1 MVYPIEE
8 IFKDYTLSQLN
19 STNFTMS
26 QTDTVA
32 FGRCFTI
39 CHQRDMA
46 ANECLTLHA
55 KRKFDLK
62 MILHPKGEEVWLSG
76 GNLLL

>member
-1 MVYPIEE
+1 MNSMTRWSIQSRK

-26 QTDTVA
+26 QIDTVA

-39 CHQRDMA
+39 CPQRKMDN
-46 ANECLTLHA
+46 NEFLTMHA

-62 MILHPKGEEVWLSG
+62 MILHPALVA
-76 GNLLL
+76 